1 MGYNVMDIIDKS
13 IKIEEKRKIIIK
25 DVVAEDKALPAVK
38 LISKVLY
45 NQINERIKYYK
56 ELKEEIK
63 NKELEEIDFRTY
75 DRISFLMN
83 EFNNRVYIEEITNVK
98 DYLKFSLDL
107 AKDKYSLF
115 IDIQGRLFNNT
126 NDTTTKTYEI
136 LSKIITNISKEIRT
150 IENTI
155 S

>member
-45 NQINERIKYYK
+45 NQINERIKYYE

-63 NKELEEIDFRTY
+63 NTELEEIDFRTY